1 MTTHRHEHR
10 QKEADVDSDVTGD
23 PRAAV
28 RVHAPTDTTMDWL
41 LERLRTFGDRE
52 AVTGRGG
59 RADYTALTERVDAWG
74 AELAAAGV
82 HRGTSV
88 AVIGDTSVGTVS
100 LVLALIRQ
108 GCVVVPL
115 APADPPPSA
124 RGPRLDVAEVETV
137 VEFSA
142 PDTWQ
147 LHHRPAPR
155 GGSHALLESLRAAGE
170 AGLVLF
176 SSGSTGEVKAA
187 LHSFPRL
194 LDRFRTTAGRPL
206 RTMQFMALD
215 HIGGVNTLFH
225 TLSSGGT
232 VIVENRRTA
241 EEICRTVE
249 EHRAELLPTT
259 PTFLNML
266 LISGAYK
273 NHDLSSLRLMTYG
286 TEPMRDVTLAHLA
299 ETFPGVR
306 LKQTYGLTE
315 TGILPTRSESS
326 GSLLMRV
333 GGEGFET
340 RIVDGTLHI
349 RSASSMLGYLNSP
362 DPFDG
367 DGWMDTGDA
376 VEVAGDGLLRIIGR
390 RSLCINVGGEKVYP
404 AHVENVL
411 LQAPNV
417 RDVVVE
423 GRANAVTGQIVTA
436 TVEVIE
442 PEDPRPMSKRLRA
455 HCAEH
460 LAPHQVPA
468 VITQAEDKLHGS
480 RFKRQGRTG

>member
-1 MTTHRHEHR
+1 MKTERYG
-10 QKEADVDSDVTGD
+10 DVDVDVN
-23 PRAAV
+23 
-28 RVHAPTDTTMDWL
+28 MDWL
-41 LERLRTFGDRE
+41 PERLRSFGQRE

-59 RADYTALTERVDAWG
+59 QADYTALAERVDAWG
-74 AELAAAGV
+74 AELSAAGV
-82 HRGTSV
+82 RRGASV

-100 LVLALIRQ
+100 LVLALILR

-115 APADPPPSA
+115 APADPPPGA
-124 RGPRLDVAEVETV
+124 RGPRLDIAAVETV
-137 VEFSA
+137 VEFRA
-142 PDTWQ
+142 PDDWQ
-147 LHHRPAPR
+147 VSNRPAPDSR
-155 GGSHALLESLRAAGE
+155 HALLDSLRAAGE

-194 LDRFRTTAGRPL
+194 LDRFRTHAGRPL

-225 TLSSGGT
+225 TLTGGGT

-249 EHRAELLPTT
+249 THRAELLPTT

-333 GGEGFET
+333 GGDGFET

-362 DPFDG
+362 DPFDA

-376 VEVAGDGLLRIIGR
+376 VELAGDGLLRIIGR

-411 LQAPNV
+411 LQAANV

-442 PEDPRPMSKRLRA
+442 PEDARAMSRRLRA
-455 HCAEH
+455 HCAEQ

-468 VITQAEDKLHGS
+468 VITQAEGQLHSS
-480 RFKRQGRTG
+480 RFKRQGRTV